1 MFLVQVGLDALRRNS
16 WVKLRA
22 EWGKVCVCVSK
33 SPFEEEEEE
42 EDKRIEHKISLQINS
57 VC

>member
-1 MFLVQVGLDALRRNS
+1 MCRRKIGTVFLVQVGLDALRRNS

-42 EDKRIEHKISLQINS
+42 DKED
-57 VC
+57 